1 MKTAFS
7 VLDQRIAPVFDTS
20 RSVLLVE
27 SAGGRNPAGGGLRA
41 IAGETAQQK
50 TSWLSGQQVDVLVCG
65 AISRTLECCL
75 EASGINVVP
84 FVSGEVSEVMAAF
97 SKGSIGDYAFTMPG
111 CCGRRRG
118 WRGGQGRCRRG
129 QEQI

>member
-7 VLDQRIAPVFDTS
+7 VLDQRIAPVFDTA
-20 RSVLLVE
+20 RHILL
-27 SAGGRNPAGGGLRA
+27 AGASNGERPTEGVRV
-41 IAGETAQQK
+41 IAGDNAQQWVIWFSEQK
-50 TSWLSGQQVDVLVCG
+50 VDVLVCG
-65 AISRTLECCL
+65 AISRTLQNGL
-75 EASGINVVP
+75 EASGIKVIP

-111 CCGRRRG
+111 CCRRRRG

-129 QEQI
+129 QVQI